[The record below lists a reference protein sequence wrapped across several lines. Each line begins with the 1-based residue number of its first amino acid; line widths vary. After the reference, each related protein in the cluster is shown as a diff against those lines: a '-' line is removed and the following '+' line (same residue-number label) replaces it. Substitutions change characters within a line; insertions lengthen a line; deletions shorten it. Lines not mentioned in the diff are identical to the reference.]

1 MGGASMDEGDNPVG
15 INVTPLVDI
24 IFCLCVFFMIS
35 FKFKQIEG
43 KFDAWLPKG
52 KGAEGMPVGTVMP
65 KEIRVAILWD
75 EANQQSIRKYGVT
88 KLTPEQDEQLQQL
101 INDQWQDFKR
111 LNEVDVPLTID
122 ADMRVPWK
130 DVINVINLGKRCGV
144 EKVEFAFGAPPAK

>member
-52 KGAEGMPVGTVMP
+52 KGSEGMPVGTVMH

-88 KLTPEQDEQLQQL
+88 KLTPEEDERLQQL

-144 EKVEFAFGAPPAK
+144 EKVEFAFG